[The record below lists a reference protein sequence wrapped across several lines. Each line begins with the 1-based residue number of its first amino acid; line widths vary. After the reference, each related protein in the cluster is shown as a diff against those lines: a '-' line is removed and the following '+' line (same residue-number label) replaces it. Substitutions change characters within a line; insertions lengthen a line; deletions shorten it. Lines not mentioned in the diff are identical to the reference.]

1 MKNSSN
7 KVLSHTVLI
16 SILSMLVCMTIFVGS
31 TFAWF
36 SDSINSKNKIEA
48 GKLTFDVQVLKEGS
62 YSSIYG
68 REEALFNSNLWE
80 PNYVQAVNVK
90 VINTGTL
97 ALKYELQIGA
107 DGTLNALLANETML
121 SDVID
126 VYYADKEVV
135 VTNQEELEAAVAQGK
150 IFYRGTLTQVFLAG
164 TLIQDVLLPKNA
176 KEDKDY
182 TTDYATIALKMQSE
196 VSFDYQDRSVEPFDL
211 KLTASQFAYEK
222 DSFDENYDL
231 QLQSGLIFDDG
242 KTHTVNESITFRDAN
257 THTDVI
263 TAIGEGTVVNITGG
277 YYDAVGKDCAV
288 WAKDGA
294 VVNIYGG
301 AFFCDGLDEEATSA
315 NHQDLIYAGANGGT
329 INVYGGIFSAR
340 TAGAWLLNEKD
351 GQGTINLY
359 GGTFVDWNP
368 ADNASEYPET
378 NFLKADYCLLTSQKG
393 TATYY
398 SVLPADNAV
407 EHLGSGD
414 MEILGDV
421 TMMDVP
427 LISEYDATEPYTI
440 NGNGHTVTGVLFE
453 RDEYP
458 WDPTG
463 KIPLDAICFSS
474 QNGAKVTVNDLT
486 ITGTIYNVH
495 FGDYREGKTNINV
508 TELNNVNIVDCET
521 FIMSGSWYT
530 SVYAC
535 GTTTLNNCNVY
546 GTKRSSLNYN
556 ENKPLYD
563 MLCCNG
569 NSVTTINGG
578 KYGSIYGGN
587 GARII
592 VYGAEVDVIYGQ
604 GFINGKNQNW
614 TQVGKDAKIKRLVA
628 EVYCAEIRVEDNAV
642 VEVLDLTK
650 VRKAYRDR
658 IKIASTATV
667 GKIVVGDK
675 EYATYEEWYNSF
687 A

>member
-68 REEALFNSNLWE
+68 REEALFNSDLWE

-222 DSFDENYDL
+222 DSFSENYDL

-301 AFFCDGLDEEATSA
+301 AFFCDGLGEEATSA

-329 INVYGGIFSAR
+329 INVYGGLFSAR

-368 ADNASEYPET
+368 ADNASEHAAT
-378 NFLKADYCLLTSQKG
+378 NFLKADYCLLTSYKG

-398 SVLPADNAV
+398 SVLPADNALKHF
-407 EHLGSGD
+407 ENGD
-414 MEILGDV
+414 IEILGNV

-427 LISEYDATEPYTI
+427 LFRDATREEGYTV
-440 NGNGHTVTGVLFE
+440 NGNGYTVDFHPFPGHEFVNIGWYPEDTTLF
-453 RDEYP
+453 
-458 WDPTG
+458 TT
-463 KIPLDAICFSS
+463 K
-474 QNGAKVTVNDLT
+474 NGDLVTVND
-486 ITGTIYNVH
+486 ITFTGEGSYILA
-495 FGDYREGKTNINV
+495 GDYVNKRSNTQTV
-508 TELNNVNIVDCET
+508 LNNVNIIDFKSVQLNKWCTAFNACGKVWLNNCTITGTTRSEFSTFYDASVPFVLSMVVSNGSET
-521 FIMSGSWYT
+521 FIDG
-530 SVYAC
+530 
-535 GTTTLNNCNVY
+535 G
-546 GTKRSSLNYN
+546 R
-556 ENKPLYD
+556 YD
-563 MLCCNG
+563 
-569 NSVTTINGG
+569 
-578 KYGSIYGGN
+578 SIYLDN
-587 GARII
+587 SAM
-592 VYGAEVDVIYGQ
+592 
-604 GFINGKNQNW
+604 
-614 TQVGKDAKIKRLVA
+614 
-628 EVYCAEIRVEDNAV
+628 CEIRGATIDTIYTEAWGQTNDYVLVGQDAYVKKIEARFERSRIKIEDNAV

-658 IKIASTATV
+658 IKVASTATV

-675 EYATYEEWYNSF
+675 EYATLQEWYNSF